1 MNTDLV
7 ISILSILFG
16 GGLGAFFNQVYTAKV
31 NKRKMKFEADEA
43 SVSVEQKKQD
53 LKQDAYDTVYQQLT
67 KCLADYAAISEEY
80 REHIEKTRKYEES
93 VQQQIHEKCVEL
105 ASLKSKVTYLQGLC
119 CYDTLCPN
127 RIKTNPMNTKE
138 PENPDKI

>member
-43 SVSVEQKKQD
+43 SVSVQQKKQD
-53 LKQDAYDTVYQQLT
+53 LKQDAYETVYQQLN
-67 KCLADYAAISEEY
+67 KCLADYAAMAEEY
-80 REHIEKTRKYEES
+80 REHREKTRKYEES

-127 RIKTNPMNTKE
+127 RVKINPMNTKE
-138 PENPDKI
+138 PENLDKL